1 MSPALIAAALWV
13 IAASAV
19 AFLPMRRQF
28 APGFVLLAAAPV
40 LIIWI
45 GAVNGWIWSAIGLAA
60 FISMFR
66 RPLWYLGRKALGRV

>member
-45 GAVNGWIWSAIGLAA
+45 GAAHGWIWSVIGLAA

-66 RPLWYLGRKALGRV
+66 RPLWYLSRKALGRV

>member
-28 APGFVLLAAAPV
+28 APGFVLLATAPV

-45 GAVNGWIWSAIGLAA
+45 GAVHGWIWSAIGLAA
-60 FISMFR
+60 FISIFR
-66 RPLWYLGRKALGRV
+66 RPLWYLGRRALGRV